1 MMKVLV
7 DATKCELHGECVMA
21 APDVFEIGEDD
32 VESVTVLNP
41 EPGENLRNAV
51 EEAALM
57 CPVAAIRIED

>member
-1 MMKVLV
+1 
-7 DATKCELHGECVMA
+7 MA
-21 APDVFEIGEDD
+21 APDVFEIDEDD
-32 VESVTVLNP
+32 VDAVTVLNP

>member
-21 APDVFEIGEDD
+21 APDVFEIDEDD
-32 VESVTVLNP
+32 VDAVTVLNP